1 MSSENRINCVP
12 KREPLYPD
20 WASQHSL
27 VPERDP
33 LTTRKKSLILNLNN
47 FVSKYLKKI

>member
-1 MSSENRINCVP
+1 MHLFRSGSELFAYVS

-27 VPERDP
+27 VLERDP
-33 LTTRKKSLILNLNN
+33 LTTRKKA
-47 FVSKYLKKI
+47 